1 MQLTVGMGWLAPGL
15 GLVLAACA
23 TAPPE
28 ASAPGGCVAR
38 PDAVRVLVRAEPPAV
53 DTGMS
58 TAQLAAIGEGG
69 GLRPAHG
76 RLAGLYAAE
85 FQLAAQIRV
94 ERRGDCLDP
103 DVRLALNVTRG
114 IRIAS
119 EYPPG
124 TCRHAVALAHEQEH
138 AAIDDALL
146 QEADRRIGDPLRALL
161 DAPGAL
167 AGGPPQ
173 PLAQLLR
180 DAIGPAMAGFERE
193 RTRRQLAIDTP
204 AEYARLSRACA
215 PGA

>member
-1 MQLTVGMGWLAPGL
+1 VRGLAALAPA
-15 GLVLAACA
+15 LVLAACA

-28 ASAPGGCVAR
+28 ASAPAPGGCVAR
-38 PDAVRVLVRAEPPAV
+38 PDAVRVMVRTEPPAV
-53 DTGMS
+53 DTTMS
-58 TAQLAAIGEGG
+58 TAQLAEIGQGG

-94 ERRGDCLDP
+94 DGRGTCLDP
-103 DVRLALNVTRG
+103 DVRLALNVARG

-146 QEADRRIGDPLRALL
+146 LEADRHIGDQVRALL
-161 DAPGAL
+161 DTPGVL
-167 AGGPPQ
+167 AAGPPA
-173 PLAQLLR
+173 PLAQRLR

-193 RTRRQLAIDTP
+193 RARRQLAIDTP

>member
-1 MQLTVGMGWLAPGL
+1 MKWLAPGL
-15 GLVLAACA
+15 GLALAACA
-23 TAPPE
+23 TAPPD
-28 ASAPGGCVAR
+28 AMAPGSCTAR
-38 PDAVRVLVRAEPPAV
+38 PDAVRVAVRATPPAV

-58 TAQLAAIGEGG
+58 TAQLAEIGEGG

-94 ERRGDCLDP
+94 DARADCLDP
-103 DVRLALNVTRG
+103 DVRLTLTVARG

-124 TCRHAVALAHEQEH
+124 TCRHAVALAHEREH

-146 QEADRRIGDPLRALL
+146 LEADQRIGDPVRALMKT
-161 DAPGAL
+161 PGVL
-167 AGGPPQ
+167 AAGPPQ
-173 PLAQLLR
+173 PLAQALR
-180 DAIGPAMAGFERE
+180 DAIGPAMADFQRE
-193 RTRRQLAIDTP
+193 RARRQLAIDTP

-215 PGA
+215 QGA

>member
-1 MQLTVGMGWLAPGL
+1 MRRLAPALGL
-15 GLVLAACA
+15 APALVLAACA

-28 ASAPGGCVAR
+28 AAAPGGCVAR
-38 PDAVRVLVRAEPPAV
+38 PDAVRVTVRAAPPAV

-58 TAQLAAIGEGG
+58 TAQLAAIGQGG

-85 FQLAAQIRV
+85 FQLAARIRV
-94 ERRGDCLDP
+94 DGRSPCLEP
-103 DVRLALNVTRG
+103 DVRLSLDVTRS

-119 EYPPG
+119 EYSPG

-146 QEADRRIGDPLRALL
+146 AEADRRIGDPVRALL
-161 DAPGAL
+161 DTPGVL
-167 AGGPPQ
+167 AAGPPQ
-173 PLAQLLR
+173 PLAQALR

-193 RTRRQLAIDTP
+193 RARRQLAIDTP